1 MVKTIAEFRDELR
14 TLRDE
19 MFETSERADL
29 KLVASWVDSL
39 AMSLEGLSETLDM
52 HDREI
57 ETLSE
62 SEAAPEA
69 PKMGEECACPCCC
82 EPMEAP
88 KKAKPKK
95 AKKAK
100 KAKPAKKRRR

>member
-1 MVKTIAEFRDELR
+1 MVKTVAEFRDELR
-14 TLRDE
+14 ALRDE
-19 MFETSERADL
+19 MFENSERADL
-29 KLVASWVDSL
+29 KLVASWVDRL

-62 SEAAPEA
+62 SEAPEA

-82 EPMEAP
+82 EPMPAP

-100 KAKPAKKRRR
+100 PAKKKKRR